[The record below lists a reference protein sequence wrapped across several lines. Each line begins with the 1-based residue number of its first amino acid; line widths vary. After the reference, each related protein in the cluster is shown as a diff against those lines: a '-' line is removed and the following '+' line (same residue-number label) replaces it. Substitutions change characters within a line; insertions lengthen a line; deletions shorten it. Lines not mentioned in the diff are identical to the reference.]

1 MLSSL
6 TQVYNFRDTSGFSLL
21 KNNLANITIEELLH
35 VNNLSSTCLMTQNQ
49 IQYQEFGLYLKHATL
64 NSAKFTFTKKKKAHL
79 CQKLHPLKDPS
90 AFTKHLSY
98 KKIKLSQVSWLF
110 LTLFLLLKS
119 RLSYG
124 ALKCFRPTVL
134 LF

>member
-49 IQYQEFGLYLKHATL
+49 IQYQEFGLYLNHATL
-64 NSAKFTFTKKKKAHL
+64 NSAKFTFTKKKKGSPLSEVAPL
-79 CQKLHPLKDPS
+79 NGSISLHKAS
-90 AFTKHLSY
+90 
-98 KKIKLSQVSWLF
+98 
-110 LTLFLLLKS
+110 
-119 RLSYG
+119 
-124 ALKCFRPTVL
+124 
-134 LF
+134 

>member
-64 NSAKFTFTKKKKAHL
+64 NSAKFTFKKKKKAHL

-98 KKIKLSQVSWLF
+98 KKKSS
-110 LTLFLLLKS
+110 LKS
-119 RLSYG
+119 VDFFSHFFY
-124 ALKCFRPTVL
+124 F
-134 LF
+134 